1 MIRKKLTNTT
11 NKLGRVWTFGLWTCL
26 VLWMRGS
33 RFTSLLLFQL
43 FCGCGFP
50 LHCFSVYLEFGI
62 AESLESNAALVVKL
76 LWISFVAQWFS
87 PWLGAVCP
95 IPLRSFFCNVLPV
108 LQRSSVQK
116 ALDAFSMCCM
126 WANFGKRWRMQAL
139 QCDAGGRP
147 AEAYGVH
154 WMAYV
159 VYRRTSLSIQ
169 LQCPCEACSCH
180 ASRRQATAS
189 WWVPQQC
196 WDSAPM
202 RRENHRAALH
212 DFGPG
217 VLPGVT

>member
-1 MIRKKLTNTT
+1 MWFAKNTQHD
-11 NKLGRVWTFGLWTCL
+11 KLGRVWTCC
-26 VLWMRGS
+26 VLWMRVPAP
-33 RFTSLLLFQL
+33 LLLQL

-50 LHCFSVYLEFGI
+50 LHCFAVRCLFSVY
-62 AESLESNAALVVKL
+62 AMQHWL
-76 LWISFVAQWFS
+76 LISFWLSLVLTVALCAPF
-87 PWLGAVCP
+87 L
-95 IPLRSFFCNVLPV
+95 FCNALPV
-108 LQRSSVQK
+108 LPWSSVQK
-116 ALDAFSMCCM
+116 ALDAFSVGRM
-126 WANFGKRWRMQAL
+126 WDNLGKRWRMQAL
-139 QCDAGGRP
+139 QCDARGRP

-180 ASRRQATAS
+180 ASRWQGTAS

-196 WDSAPM
+196 WDPAPM

-217 VLPGVT
+217 VLPGVGCE

>member
-1 MIRKKLTNTT
+1 MICKKLTNTT
-11 NKLGRVWTFGLWTCL
+11 NKLGRVWTFGLA
-26 VLWMRGS
+26 
-33 RFTSLLLFQL
+33 L
-43 FCGCGFP
+43 FCGCGVP
-50 LHCFSVYLEFGI
+50 ASLHCCCFNFFADAGSRSIVFLSI
-62 AESLESNAALVVKL
+62 WNLESLNHWNPMQHWL
-76 LWISFVAQWFS
+76 LWSVL
-87 PWLGAVCP
+87 WLSGFHLGLALCAP
-95 IPLRSFFCNVLPV
+95 FRSFFCNVLPV

-116 ALDAFSMCCM
+116 ALDAFSMGCM